1 MSLVA
6 EMRGVVF
13 KSPVAEKLKPILVVE
28 DNYNDL
34 FLALRELKKLKI
46 RNPIDSVANVDE
58 MIQYMARAGEYYHHQ
73 EYPHPGVIILDM
85 HLQQADPLEAL
96 SWLRGRLKFRKIPI
110 VAISSREQDRVLQRA
125 VDLGAV
131 SRLTKPFDR
140 ADFERLSAELKFAL
154 KFSED

>member
-6 EMRGVVF
+6 EKRGVFESAAV
-13 KSPVAEKLKPILVVE
+13 KKLKPILVVE
-28 DNYNDL
+28 DNFNDL

-46 RNPIDSVANVDE
+46 RNPVDSVATVDE
-58 MIQYMARAGEYYHHQ
+58 MIQYMVRAGEYYHHQ
-73 EYPHPGVIILDM
+73 EYPHPGLIILDM

-131 SRLTKPFDR
+131 SRLTKPFEG
-140 ADFERLSAELKFAL
+140 ADFERLAMELAVGL
-154 KFSED
+154 EFSD